1 MWETKT
7 GKVKTGRERKILW
20 KDFPGDAARRW
31 VQRSRGQ
38 MGTWEEQAPA
48 WDDEKPRTTHPSEL
62 HMQLGLRLQTR
73 RDPFQK
79 LPPPM
84 PTCSDSTGAHGG
96 CGHPVFVDGEGKP
109 CQEMHWYSCSP
120 IFKNILTNHSLGKKK
135 KKPYVKL
142 KWSSLGHSHDICLK
156 PSLVKKVDPEGL
168 RHHGQAALDAFSLT
182 ADSITAPTGTTAP
195 PRTLGSP
202 GITRSVGGHLS
213 HEQICSGGGK
223 KAAGQQSY
231 THRP

>member
-1 MWETKT
+1 M
-7 GKVKTGRERKILW
+7 
-20 KDFPGDAARRW
+20 
-31 VQRSRGQ
+31 
-38 MGTWEEQAPA
+38 
-48 WDDEKPRTTHPSEL
+48 
-62 HMQLGLRLQTR
+62 
-73 RDPFQK
+73 
-79 LPPPM
+79 
-84 PTCSDSTGAHGG
+84 
-96 CGHPVFVDGEGKP
+96 
-109 CQEMHWYSCSP
+109 
-120 IFKNILTNHSLGKKK
+120 
-135 KKPYVKL
+135 KL

-168 RHHGQAALDAFSLT
+168 RHRGQAALDAFSLT